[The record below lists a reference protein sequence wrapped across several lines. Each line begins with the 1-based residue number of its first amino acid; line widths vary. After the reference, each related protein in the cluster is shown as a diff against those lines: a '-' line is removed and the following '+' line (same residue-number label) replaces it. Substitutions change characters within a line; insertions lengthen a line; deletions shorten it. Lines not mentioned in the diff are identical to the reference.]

1 MDPEHCFKAVSESKE
16 VTKGFGMLA
25 NCMSGMKL
33 ELSQFQMIWERY
45 SEIWTV
51 DREEYVDSLA
61 RKKPRLKDFEEELHR
76 QGVLDLGFTYMRD
89 PDSTMKESYPDQFSI
104 PLFRVL
110 CRWFRFAQL
119 AKGKK
124 SRP

>member
-1 MDPEHCFKAVSESKE
+1 MDPEHFFKAVSESKE

-76 QGVLDLGFTYMRD
+76 QGILDLGILKED
-89 PDSTMKESYPDQFSI
+89 PDSTMKESDPDQFSI
-104 PLFRVL
+104 PLFR
-110 CRWFRFAQL
+110 FR
-119 AKGKK
+119 
-124 SRP
+124 

>member
-1 MDPEHCFKAVSESKE
+1 VKTEKPLIEEQQSNFFKAVSESKE

-61 RKKPRLKDFEEELHR
+61 RKKPRLKDFEDELHR
-76 QGVLDLGFTYMRD
+76 QCSGSYIGFLNMKLGF
-89 PDSTMKESYPDQFSI
+89 
-104 PLFRVL
+104 L
-110 CRWFRFAQL
+110 
-119 AKGKK
+119 KK
-124 SRP
+124 SLKLPYNQENLVFC

>member
-1 MDPEHCFKAVSESKE
+1 MIKIAGSGSISQRHGSPDPDPHQNVMDPEHCFKAVSESKE

-76 QGVLDLGFTYMRD
+76 QRVLDLGFTYMRNL
-89 PDSTMKESYPDQFSI
+89 DSIRNGFLS
-104 PLFRVL
+104 
-110 CRWFRFAQL
+110 
-119 AKGKK
+119 
-124 SRP
+124 